1 MTDHKAVMDRS
12 ANVEVSLDHCPMMSN
27 YGPPPAMFVR
37 GEGTELWD
45 SDGKRYL
52 DFLTGLAVVSL
63 GHSHPT
69 VSKAIADQAA
79 TLSHTSNLYAT
90 EHQAPVALE
99 IDRLIRGTDGP
110 SGQVIFQN
118 SGAEANE
125 AAIKLARKYQ
135 GRGRHK
141 VLSAFRSF
149 HGRTLATLAATG
161 QPEKHEPFQP
171 LPEGFIHAEWNNLDE
186 FAKAITP
193 EVGTILL
200 EPLQGEGGVNPASVE
215 FFQGIRKLCDDHGIT
230 LILDEIQTG
239 FGRTGKWFGF
249 QHFGIQPDIVTM
261 AKAMGNGMPIGA
273 AWARRD
279 VASAFQPG
287 DHGST
292 FAGQPI
298 ATAAARATIGVM
310 TELDIPSVAAA
321 TGETLQSKL
330 ADLPCVTSV
339 RGLGML
345 VAIEID
351 RTGAK
356 EVGKACFDAGLIVNA
371 LSDTA
376 IRLAPP
382 LTVSPEH
389 LNEGVA
395 ILGDLLQQLKDA

>member
-1 MTDHKAVMDRS
+1 MTNH
-12 ANVEVSLDHCPMMSN
+12 LDAMMRDGGVDGALDFCPLMSN
-27 YGPPPAMFVR
+27 YGPPPAMFIR

-45 SDGKRYL
+45 AGGKRYL

-63 GHSHPT
+63 GHSHPV

-79 TLSHTSNLYAT
+79 KLSHTSNLYAT

-99 IDRLIRGTDGP
+99 IDRLIGGSP
-110 SGQVIFQN
+110 GQVLFQN

-125 AAIKLARKYQ
+125 AAIKLARKFQ
-135 GRGRHK
+135 GRGRSK

-171 LPEGFIHAEWNNLDE
+171 LPEGFIHAAWNDLAE
-186 FAKAITP
+186 FEAAITP

-239 FGRTGKWFGF
+239 LGRTGEWFGF
-249 QHFGIQPDIVTM
+249 QHFGIEPDIVSM
-261 AKAMGNGMPIGA
+261 AKALGNGMPVGA
-273 AWARRD
+273 IWARRD
-279 VASAFQPG
+279 VAAAFRPG

-292 FAGQPI
+292 FAGQPV
-298 ATAAARATIGVM
+298 ATAAARATLGVM
-310 TELDIPSVAAA
+310 AELDIPAVASA
-321 TGETLQSKL
+321 TGETLRSKL
-330 ADLPCVTSV
+330 AELPAVTSV

-345 VAIEID
+345 LAIEID

-356 EVGKACFDAGLIVNA
+356 EVGKACFEAGLIVNA

-382 LTVSPEH
+382 LTLSPEH
-389 LNEGVA
+389 LDEGVA
-395 ILGDLLQQLKDA
+395 ILGTQLQNLVDAS

>member
-1 MTDHKAVMDRS
+1 MERS
-12 ANVEVSLDHCPMMSN
+12 ANVATPLEHCPLMSN
-27 YGPPPAMFVR
+27 YGPPPALFVR

-45 SDGKRYL
+45 ADGKRYL

-63 GHSHPT
+63 GHSHPAVT
-69 VSKAIADQAA
+69 KAVAEQAA

-90 EHQAPVALE
+90 EHQAPVAIE
-99 IDRLIRGTDGP
+99 IDRLIGGP
-110 SGQVIFQN
+110 PGQVLFQN

-125 AAIKLARKYQ
+125 AAIKLARKFQ

-149 HGRTLATLAATG
+149 HGRTLATLAATA

-171 LPEGFIHAEWNNLDE
+171 LPEGFIHATWNDLGE
-186 FAKAITP
+186 FEAAITP

-200 EPLQGEGGVNPASVE
+200 EPLQGEGGVNPASTE
-215 FFQGIRKLCDDHGIT
+215 FFQGIRKLCDDNGIT

-239 FGRTGKWFGF
+239 LGRTGEWFGF
-249 QHFGIQPDIVTM
+249 QHFGIEPDIVSM
-261 AKAMGNGMPIGA
+261 AKALGNGMPVGA
-273 AWARRD
+273 IWARLE
-279 VASAFQPG
+279 VAAAFKPG

-292 FAGQPI
+292 FAGQPV
-298 ATAAARATIGVM
+298 ATAAARATLAVM
-310 TELDIPSVAAA
+310 NELDIPAVATA
-321 TGETLQSKL
+321 TGAALREKL
-330 ADLPCVTSV
+330 AALPCVTSV

-345 VAIEID
+345 LAIEID

-356 EVGKACFDAGLIVNA
+356 EVGSACFDAGLIVNA

-382 LTVSPEH
+382 LTLSSEH
-389 LNEGVA
+389 LDEGLA
-395 ILGDLLQQLKDA
+395 ILGEQLQKLKDGGVSS

>member
-1 MTDHKAVMDRS
+1 MTNH
-12 ANVEVSLDHCPMMSN
+12 LDAMMRDGGVDGALDFCPLMSN
-27 YGPPPAMFVR
+27 YGPPPAMFIR

-45 SDGKRYL
+45 AGGKRYL

-63 GHSHPT
+63 GHSHPV

-79 TLSHTSNLYAT
+79 KLSHTSNLYAT

-99 IDRLIRGTDGP
+99 IDRLIGGP
-110 SGQVIFQN
+110 PGQVLFQN

-125 AAIKLARKYQ
+125 AAIKLARKFQ

-171 LPEGFIHAEWNNLDE
+171 LPEGFIHAAWNDLAE
-186 FAKAITP
+186 FEAAITP

-239 FGRTGKWFGF
+239 LGRTGEWFGF
-249 QHFGIQPDIVTM
+249 QHFGIEPDIVSM
-261 AKAMGNGMPIGA
+261 AKALGNGMPVGA
-273 AWARRD
+273 IWARRD
-279 VASAFQPG
+279 VAAAFRPG

-292 FAGQPI
+292 FAGQPV
-298 ATAAARATIGVM
+298 ATAAARATLGVM
-310 TELDIPSVAAA
+310 AELDIPAVASA
-321 TGETLQSKL
+321 TGETLRSKL
-330 ADLPCVTSV
+330 AELPAVTSV

-345 VAIEID
+345 LAIEID

-356 EVGKACFDAGLIVNA
+356 EVGKACFEAGLIVNS

-382 LTVSPEH
+382 LTLSPEH
-389 LNEGVA
+389 LDEGLA
-395 ILGDLLQQLKDA
+395 ILGTQLQNLVDAS